1 MWPGQLQTI
10 GWRWNSK
17 NLDNKGLRI
26 YIDLKKFKLGLRGV
40 VSARRIQG
48 HAKQVT
54 QIKLKEKAL
63 ALHQKMGE

>member
-1 MWPGQLQTI
+1 MWPGQLETI

-40 VSARRIQG
+40 VSAGRIRGNSDQAQRKG
-48 HAKQVT
+48 SGPT
-54 QIKLKEKAL
+54 STD
-63 ALHQKMGE
+63 G